1 MIGNSDHEAII
12 RASRGFWSDCPFAF
26 FSAARLIRSCNS
38 LSLNHWVPEA
48 GKLPET
54 EGNDGILLRA
64 TAHSVRM
71 ANRAL
76 LDTNSYRGKRNIRTI
91 PSSARAD
98 VVRTIASDKQ

>member
-54 EGNDGILLRA
+54 EGNDRILLRA

-76 LDTNSYRGKRNIRTI
+76 LDTNSYRIRTI